1 MKPLLV
7 LNFILIITGCSSK
20 PYVIK
25 TTDISV
31 DSPKEIYVVNH
42 GWHTGF
48 VVPASTIQKQLPQLK
63 ERFNNTPYIEFGWG
77 DRGFYQAEEIT
88 SGLSVQAI
96 FWPTESVMHVVAV
109 PSRPDIYFANSDVE
123 ALCLT
128 EVQYAL
134 LISFIEHSFLKD
146 SDGSIIQLK
155 NGLYGNSQFYKG
167 EGDYYLM
174 NTCNK
179 WTAKGLKSAGL
190 DISPMFKL
198 TASSVMDY
206 LSDNDVNLL
215 DTCRAGNTSSS
226 P

>member
-7 LNFILIITGCSSK
+7 LSFILIITGCSSK

-63 ERFNNTPYIEFGWG
+63 ERFNNTPYMEFGWG

-146 SDGSIIQLK
+146 NDGRIIKLK

-190 DISPMFKL
+190 DISPIFKL
-198 TASSVMDY
+198 TAGSVMDY
-206 LSDNDVNLL
+206 LSDNDANLL